1 MKWLWL
7 LLLDPVAALDLT
19 GPDGRISHGK
29 VIGLFTFLS
38 LLSTLF
44 LYVVNAG
51 QLLPLGHTIALI
63 STAYGWA
70 GWRAFLASKAATA
83 TETREER
90 RETITMVER
99 PDGDAETMV
108 ER

>member
-1 MKWLWL
+1 MRWLWL

-29 VIGLFTFLS
+29 IIGFFTFLS
-38 LLSTLF
+38 MFSVLF
-44 LYVVNAG
+44 LYVVRVG
-51 QLLPLGHTIALI
+51 ELLPLGHTIALI

-70 GWRAFLASKAATA
+70 GWRAFLASKVATA
-83 TETREER
+83 TEER
-90 RETITMVER
+90 MIVQSPER
-99 PDGDAETMV
+99 PDPDAETMV